1 MAPAPDQPLP
11 PLIKIDINKRTRK
24 HITQEMT
31 DCILQIASE
40 RQPDLWLAFSEED
53 RHKVLLDGTVQVPRV
68 AQAGPGRGTSGS
80 EQYVAGDVSLTR
92 SSRAHLSHVRAPAVP
107 IRAPEATH
115 PV

>member
-11 PLIKIDINKRTRK
+11 LLVKLNINECTRK

-31 DCILQIASE
+31 DRILQIAYE
-40 RQPDLWLAFSEED
+40 RQPDLWLAFSEEH
-53 RHKVLLDGTVQVPRV
+53 RHEVLLDGTVQVPRV

-80 EQYVAGDVSLTR
+80 EQYVAGDGSLTR